1 MTSETDMDEPVTC
14 HEEPVSIT
22 GEVVRVRSAEAV
34 AGAQIPA
41 TDLFQRAGAD
51 RRMIHHHASLL

>member
-1 MTSETDMDEPVTC
+1 MDEPVTC

-34 AGAQIPA
+34 AGAQILA